1 MLLIIEILYL
11 IRDVIIALVAAV
23 WNFFITPKYKD
34 VKGEIVL
41 VTGSANGIGR
51 ALALSFAQRGS
62 ILVLWDIDETGNE
75 DTAEMVRKV
84 GAKAYPY
91 YCDLSQRKDIYRI
104 SRKVQKEVG
113 DVTILVNNAG
123 VVIGKS
129 FLECPDEEIENSFQ
143 VNTLAYFWTIKAFL
157 PKMMEKNHGHIVNM
171 SSSLGLTGI
180 NKLTDYCST
189 KFAVVGFN
197 EVLTYELKHDKC
209 DGVKTTLI
217 CPQCVKTRMFEGC
230 KLRFPSVCPFLELD
244 YVVDKSM
251 KAILTNQYMLCL
263 PRLVYFQ
270 AVFKA
275 MLPTEAWIA
284 ACKFLGTMTFMDSY
298 IGNKKD

>member
-1 MLLIIEILYL
+1 MLIVEILFL
-11 IRDVIIALVAAV
+11 LRDIVIACVAAV
-23 WNFFITPKYKD
+23 WNFLITPKYKD
-34 VKGEIVL
+34 VKNEIVL
-41 VTGSANGIGR
+41 ITGSANGIGR
-51 ALALSFAQRGS
+51 GLALDFARRGC
-62 ILVLWDIDETGNE
+62 ILVLWDIDEAENE
-75 DTAEMVRKV
+75 KTAQLVTEA

-91 YCDLSQRKDIYRI
+91 YCDLSERKEIYRI
-104 SRKVQKEVG
+104 GKKVQKEVG

-143 VNTLAYFWTIKAFL
+143 VNTLAYFWTIKVFL
-157 PKMMEKNHGHIVNM
+157 PKMIEKNYGHIVNM

-197 EVLTYELKHDKC
+197 EVLSYELQHDQC
-209 DGVKTTLI
+209 DGIKTTLI

-230 KLRFPSVCPFLELD
+230 KLRFPPICPFMELD
-244 YVVDKSM
+244 YVVNKSM
-251 KAILTNQYMLCL
+251 QAILTNQYILCL

-270 AVFKA
+270 AAFKA
-275 MLPTEAWIA
+275 ILPTGAWIA
-284 ACKFLGTMTFMDSY
+284 SCRFFGTMTFMDGFV
-298 IGNKKD
+298 GNKKD